1 MSKDSKKP
9 KIETPLFFDDPNI
22 RVGRLSDNEVSENVN
37 SSSLGFS
44 FENLKEDGGK
54 RFVLQED
61 SLQPQTPVYNIP
73 LQFPYYQMVTFENQI
88 RQAANLS
95 EQAQYSFENSVGRTY
110 AKLIEEVGRDKLRE
124 NTSISNQMTDIGY
137 LRGKSF
143 ADGTA
148 SYHTIAEAHIVEG
161 RKWRIGTAEYFC
173 LRVQNIRTGKIQDTP
188 LLDIKYLETDKRVE
202 WLLSKYFFPSDSRAY
217 LKNSIK
223 DLRSRIYEFLNSLEL
238 ETLDMHVGW
247 KQSEYYKYTDGR
259 MHPFKED
266 IMASFRK
273 PQSEED
279 VNGNQI
285 ISELCEVLSCVDYDN
300 RIRFLIIYALVAVFS
315 SVCTQNLKNQPGIL
329 ITGEQAV
336 CRRYAEHGMK
346 FYCREQGS
354 DILDLQ
360 ELSEKSLAE
369 YTDVIRD
376 DSLVIDCYDTTK
388 KLRLVKA
395 VASGRTVLNQRILS
409 PSVLLQRSF
418 NPEIEFSEFI
428 EVDLYGFSCPLNFE
442 ENMEKLKALLIK
454 TMETSKIADLLAK
467 KESVQ
472 SFTDAIDA
480 VIRFIRIVLIQAGVK
495 PLLAESFMKDLEKGV
510 YVLNKQAKRG
520 RELPILIF
528 RQRLRKLIY
537 EGEIRVFDFAK
548 NGGADDMER
557 AIWVRN
563 ETAYIPAKYL
573 LKGILPLMDME
584 SKDFKV
590 VRDILIS
597 KDILRVYNTEKG
609 YTKDVT
615 LPNGKRVSAYE
626 IDYRYIFDV
635 DELEE
640 G

>member
-1 MSKDSKKP
+1 MSKDSKNP
-9 KIETPLFFDDPNI
+9 KIETPLFFDNPNI

-44 FENLKEDGGK
+44 FENLKEDEGK

-61 SLQPQTPVYNIP
+61 FLQPQTSVYNMP
-73 LQFPYYQMVTFENQI
+73 SQFLHYQMQTFENQI

-95 EQAQYSFENSVGRTY
+95 EQAQYSFENSVGRAY

-124 NTSISNQMTDIGY
+124 NTSVSNRMTDVGY

-148 SYHTIAEAHIVEG
+148 SYHTIAEARIIEG

-173 LRVQNIRTGKIQDTP
+173 LRLQNSHTGEVKNTP
-188 LLDIKYLETDKRVE
+188 MINMKFLEIDKNVE
-202 WLLSKYFFPSDSRAY
+202 QLLSKYFYPSDSRAY
-217 LKNSIK
+217 LKTSVK
-223 DLRSRIYEFLNSLEL
+223 DLRSRIYEFLNGLEFEAL
-238 ETLDMHVGW
+238 EMHVGW
-247 KQSEYYKYTDGR
+247 KQSEVYKYSDGK
-259 MHPFKED
+259 MYPFKENVL
-266 IMASFRK
+266 AALRK

-285 ISELCEVLSCVDYDN
+285 ISELSDALACVDYDN

-315 SVCTQNLKNQPGIL
+315 SVCTHNWKNQPGIL

-336 CRRYAEHGMK
+336 CRKYAEHGMK
-346 FYCREQGS
+346 FYCREKGN

-388 KLRLVKA
+388 KLRLVKS
-395 VASGRTVLNQRILS
+395 VASGRTILNQRIVA
-409 PSVLLQRSF
+409 PVVLLQKKY
-418 NPEIEFSEFI
+418 NPEVELSEFVA
-428 EVDLYGFSCPLNFE
+428 VDLYGFSCPLNFE
-442 ENMEKLKALLIK
+442 ENMEKLKVLLIK
-454 TMETSKIADLLAK
+454 TIETSKIDDLLAK
-467 KESVQ
+467 KESAQ

-480 VIRFIRIVLIQAGVK
+480 VIGFIRIVLIQAGVK
-495 PLLAESFMKDLEKGV
+495 PLLADSFMKELEKGAS
-510 YVLNKQAKRG
+510 VLNKQAKRG
-520 RELPILIF
+520 REIPILIF
-528 RQRLRKLIY
+528 QQRLRKLIY
-537 EGEIRVFDFAK
+537 EGEIRVVDFAK
-548 NGGADDMER
+548 NGSVDDVER
-557 AIWVRN
+557 ALWIRN
-563 ETAYIPAKYL
+563 ETAYIPSKYL
-573 LKGILPLMDME
+573 SKGILPLMDME

-590 VRDILIS
+590 VRDMLIS
-597 KDILRVYNTEKG
+597 KNILRVYNTEKG